1 MEKRKILDNM
11 TGQEIKEMI
20 ERKEVVLENLS
31 VLALNRLFD
40 YESDAVSRDDG
51 DGELLCRVADLLAE
65 KEGIA
70 DEHDKAFET
79 ILANAMQS
87 VVQSAVQ
94 SAHSTEQPKKKHYRL
109 KKALLIAAAVIA
121 LACCATLVATAFGF
135 DIFAHFREL
144 ISHPAGAKMEEN
156 GITLV
161 HFGETTQYSSMEE
174 LLAAEELDIMYPTKL
189 PEGVFITEVRMIS
202 GIDGNETVEIKT
214 TDEKTVICIDLSA
227 YDIGGS
233 FKGCEKYEQNNQL
246 FYIKEKEKGMYF
258 AFSYLNDNYYSV
270 QADSYEHLLL
280 ILKHLKE

>member
-1 MEKRKILDNM
+1 MEQKKILDNM

-20 ERKEVVLENLS
+20 ERKEIVLENLS

-40 YESDAVSRDDG
+40 YESNAVCRDDG

-65 KEGIA
+65 KEGLA

-79 ILANAMQS
+79 ILANVMQS
-87 VVQSAVQ
+87 VVRTEVP
-94 SAHSTEQPKKKHYRL
+94 TEQPKKKHHRL

-121 LACCATLVATAFGF
+121 LACSATLVATAFGF

-144 ISHPAGAKMEEN
+144 LSCPAGAKIEEN

-161 HFGETTQYSSMEE
+161 HNGETTVYSSIEE
-174 LLAAEELDIMYPTKL
+174 LLEAEQLTVMYPTKL
-189 PEGVFITEVRMIS
+189 PEGISITEVRMVP
-202 GIDGNETVEIKT
+202 GANGKETIEIKT
-214 TDEKTVICIDLSA
+214 TDEQTVICIDLSVHN
-227 YDIGGS
+227 IGGS
-233 FKGCEKYEQNNQL
+233 FKTCEKYELNNQL
-246 FYIKEKEKGMYF
+246 FYIKEKENGTYF

-270 QADSYEHLLL
+270 RADSYEHLLL